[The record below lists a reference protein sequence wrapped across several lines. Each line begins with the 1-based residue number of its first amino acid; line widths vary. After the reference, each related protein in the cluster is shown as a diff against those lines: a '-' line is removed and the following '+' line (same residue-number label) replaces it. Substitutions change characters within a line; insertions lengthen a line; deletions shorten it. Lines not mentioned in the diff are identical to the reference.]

1 MDRAVERMVA
11 ESHGARPP
19 WTAVVV
25 IGAVAAVVAGVIAL
39 LAGIDV
45 GGDAASAPT
54 TSVRPG
60 ATPATRG
67 AIAPAVSAPST
78 ESVTFVG
85 DHQAPVLGEQTGG
98 LSLYAAGDGVIRR
111 IELDTGRVTT
121 LPARGEF
128 EEGWRTIDV
137 RPDQVRLVTGRHIFS
152 TPRDLATGIQMV
164 GDAWRGEGMF
174 VIDDGSQWVPDV
186 DGSLYLSPAKG
197 PTVSYELPPG
207 VGIAGVVGDRA
218 VLEGGGRIFTLD
230 PSGTRR
236 PYAVG
241 AVEEAVGQWVL
252 WWGCDDTMR
261 CRYHVGD
268 LDNPDAR
275 PTVAIDDLAR
285 PDGGDGYGP
294 ARVSPDGRV
303 ALVEGISGDDVLVD
317 LTDGRRLGFTDDSY
331 GAWAWSPDS
340 RWFFRFAELGLIEAV
355 STRDGHVVEV
365 QPRSAYGSIVGSRV
379 LGIG

>member
-1 MDRAVERMVA
+1 MDRAVERVVA
-11 ESHGARPP
+11 ESHGPRLP
-19 WTAVVV
+19 WRAVLV
-25 IGAVAAVVAGVIAL
+25 ISAVAAGVVISVVLLSGDGADDAGA
-39 LAGIDV
+39 
-45 GGDAASAPT
+45 APT
-54 TSVRPG
+54 TSMPPNVTPSVRG
-60 ATPATRG
+60 G
-67 AIAPAVSAPST
+67 VS
-78 ESVTFVG
+78 
-85 DHQAPVLGEQTGG
+85 APVLGEETGG

-121 LPARGEF
+121 RWASDEHGE
-128 EEGWRTIDV
+128 WRTIDV
-137 RPDQVRLVTGRHIFS
+137 RPDQVRLVTDRHILS
-152 TPRDLATGIQMV
+152 TPRDLARGVQMV

-186 DGSLYLSPAKG
+186 DGTLYLSPAQG

-218 VLEGGGRIFTLD
+218 VVEGGGRIFTLD

-241 AVEEAVGQWVL
+241 AVEDALGQWVL

-268 LDNPDAR
+268 RDNPDAR
-275 PTVAIDDLAR
+275 PTVAIDDLAS

-294 ARVSPDGRV
+294 ARISPDGRV
-303 ALVEGISGDDVLVD
+303 ALVEDISGDDVLVD
-317 LTDGRRLGFTDDSY
+317 LTDGRRLGFTDGSY
-331 GAWAWSPDS
+331 GAWDWSPDS